1 MIQKKWIV
9 ALAVLAVTGCSS
21 CDDDNIVDPT
31 RAEKSIVI
39 LYENDAHCA
48 INGYTKF
55 AGLRDAIVKADT
67 SHVALVSSG
76 DFLQGALP
84 GAYSHGQ
91 YIVDIMKNVGYDAIT
106 LGNHEFDY
114 GVPRMQEVL
123 PKIGTT
129 IVATNL
135 FEYGGTTPLYQPYI
149 IKRYGTKR
157 IAFVGVTTPDAM
169 DDEAYSFFDD
179 NQQQIY
185 DLRTSDV
192 YTLVQTAVD
201 KARGEGA
208 DYVVVLSHLG
218 EKEGYTG
225 VNSHGL
231 VAATNGIDAVL
242 DGHTHSVIPC
252 DRVANKDGKQIPV
265 SQTGTQFAN
274 VGKLWISPAG
284 TFTTTLVAQDDI
296 PYSND
301 RITATI
307 DSINALLD
315 EAVSR
320 EVGTVDFELPAK
332 DASGEWLV
340 RNEETALGDLVADAF
355 RNKMS
360 ADIGLVNGGG
370 VRNSIAAGTIK
381 YGNVISV
388 LPNDN
393 KVVLIEA
400 TGAKIV
406 AMLKKCTEAC
416 PEKDGAFP
424 QVSGLKLTI
433 HTASHTVSDV
443 QVLNRTTG
451 EYEAIAADGT
461 YTIGINDYY
470 KSGGYY
476 RMLQDCRL
484 IDAGKDTCCDVLT
497 DYLETVLG
505 GVVPDNYREPAGLIT
520 IVNN

>member
-1 MIQKKWIV
+1 MMQKKWIFP
-9 ALAVLAVTGCSS
+9 LAMLVLTGCSS
-21 CDDDNIVDPT
+21 CDDDTIVNPT
-31 RAEKSIVI
+31 RTEKSIVV
-39 LYENDAHCA
+39 LYENDVHCA

-55 AGLRDAIVKADT
+55 VGLRDAIVKADT
-67 SHVALVSSG
+67 SHVALVSNG

-114 GVPRMQEVL
+114 GVPRMQEIL
-123 PKIGTT
+123 PQIGTT
-129 IVATNL
+129 IVSAN
-135 FEYGGTTPLYQPYI
+135 FFKYGGTTPLYQPYV
-149 IKRYGTKR
+149 IKQYGTKR
-157 IAFVGVTTPDAM
+157 IAFVGVTTPDTM
-169 DDEAYSFFDD
+169 DSEAYAFFDS
-179 NQQQIY
+179 NHQQLY

-192 YTLVQTAVD
+192 YALVQAAVD
-201 KARGEGA
+201 KARSEGA

-218 EKEGYTG
+218 EKESASG
-225 VNSHGL
+225 VDSHGL

-252 DRVANKDGKQIPV
+252 DWVANKDGKQIPV

-274 VGKLWISPAG
+274 VGKLWISTKG

-296 PYSND
+296 PYTND
-301 RITATI
+301 RITATA
-307 DSINALLD
+307 DSINVLLD
-315 EAVSR
+315 EGVSR
-320 EVGTVDFELPAK
+320 EVATVDFELPAK

-393 KVVLIEA
+393 KLVLIEA
-400 TGAKIV
+400 TGAEIV
-406 AMLKKCTEAC
+406 AMLEKCTEAC
-416 PEKDGAFP
+416 PGKDGSFP
-424 QVSGLKLTI
+424 QVSGLKFTI
-433 HTASHTVSDV
+433 HTGSHTVSDV

-451 EYEAIAADGT
+451 EYEAIVNDET

-476 RMLQDCRL
+476 RMLEDCRL
-484 IDAGKDTCCDVLT
+484 LDAGTDLCSDVLAY
-497 DYLETVLG
+497 YLEKVLG

-520 IVNN
+520 IVND